1 MLDIKIRAYIAC
13 KADVFALISNG
24 SITDASTA
32 RVEGSTNTCMT
43 TKQYLA

>member
-13 KADVFALISNG
+13 KADGFCTDNAST
-24 SITDASTA
+24 TDASTA